1 MEKLEDVPIVDDAPA
16 ADSATSELNDKEM
29 REEEP
34 A

>member
-1 MEKLEDVPIVDDAPA
+1 MEKLEDVPIADEAP